1 MYLISPLPLPSWNLC
16 SFSFYCFG
24 WEQLLVMTS
33 PVFSRL
39 LLQQQFMPFSLKL
52 AGTVLSIFLFPLDTC
67 NSRIR
72 ITASVLLKIMW
83 SFYNVSW
90 LFESHKIK
98 FVAPAPGDPGAVLR
112 LGREEWSG
120 HTGDPLASDISRP
133 AQSLMRGKA
142 CLCWWRVLSGGEWNV
157 LLKSRVVQW
166 VELRVL
172 E

>member
-1 MYLISPLPLPSWNLC
+1 MCESYRRKILIKIMYLISPLPLPSWNLC
-16 SFSFYCFG
+16 SLSFYCFG

-52 AGTVLSIFLFPLDTC
+52 AGTILSIFLFPLDTC

-90 LFESHKIK
+90 LFESQKIK
-98 FVAPAPGDPGAVLR
+98 FVAILDQDIKIIR
-112 LGREEWSG
+112 KWS
-120 HTGDPLASDISRP
+120 IF
-133 AQSLMRGKA
+133 
-142 CLCWWRVLSGGEWNV
+142 RV
-157 LLKSRVVQW
+157 
-166 VELRVL
+166 
-172 E
+172 